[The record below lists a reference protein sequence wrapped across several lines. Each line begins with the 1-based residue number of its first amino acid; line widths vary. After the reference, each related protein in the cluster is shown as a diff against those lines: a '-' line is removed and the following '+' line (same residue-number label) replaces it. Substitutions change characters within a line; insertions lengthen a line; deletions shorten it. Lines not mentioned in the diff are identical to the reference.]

1 MAWILQ
7 QRRETGSTARQESL
21 QRVRGKRKKREG
33 YTMENEKIC
42 MYKGSDGRKYSVQE
56 AAYIAEGR
64 HSYFACYYH
73 QDRLYDFLCWTRL
86 HLYPFYSREDAEKY
100 LHEYAIRNR
109 IELKGV

>member
-1 MAWILQ
+1 
-7 QRRETGSTARQESL
+7 
-21 QRVRGKRKKREG
+21 
-33 YTMENEKIC
+33 

-86 HLYPFYSREDAEKY
+86 HLNPFYSYEDAEKY
-100 LHEYAIRNR
+100 LHEYAIRNH
-109 IELKGV
+109 IELV

>member
-1 MAWILQ
+1 
-7 QRRETGSTARQESL
+7 
-21 QRVRGKRKKREG
+21 
-33 YTMENEKIC
+33 MENEKIC

-73 QDRLYDFLCWTRL
+73 QDRLYDFLYWTRL

>member
-1 MAWILQ
+1 
-7 QRRETGSTARQESL
+7 
-21 QRVRGKRKKREG
+21 
-33 YTMENEKIC
+33 MENEKIC

-64 HSYFACYYH
+64 HSYFSCYYH

-100 LHEYAIRNR
+100 LHEYAIRNC

>member
-1 MAWILQ
+1 
-7 QRRETGSTARQESL
+7 
-21 QRVRGKRKKREG
+21 
-33 YTMENEKIC
+33 

-73 QDRLYDFLCWTRL
+73 QDRLYDF

-100 LHEYAIRNR
+100 LHEYAIRNH
-109 IELKGV
+109 IELV